1 MGLPRAEKSDER
13 LFASSGGCVVLE
25 YLGAMVALSA
35 ATTQRDETGTSN
47 SYCVAHWAVSQIPY
61 DYMFE
66 WQASLRNKKKFKDTK
81 KKILRS

>member
-1 MGLPRAEKSDER
+1 MGVGLPRAEKSDER

-47 SYCVAHWAVSQIPY
+47 SYCATHWAVIPNLKY
-61 DYMFE
+61 QTTYLE
-66 WQASLRNKKKFKDTK
+66 WQTSLRNKK
-81 KKILRS
+81 